1 MHAVYMRRASKAPSK
16 TPPADTEEAFLA
28 TYDPTQFER
37 PSVTVDVVVLTVADG
52 ALRTVLY
59 ERAEHP
65 ARRKHALPGGF
76 VRMTE
81 SLDEAAARVLRDKAG
96 VTSVFSEQLY
106 TFGAPKRDPRGRII
120 TVAYYAL
127 VAPGLLAGVQEKK
140 DALLAAVKVPWR
152 GMEGG
157 PVQAVGEG
165 GAVLPLAFDH
175 AEILGKAVLRI
186 RGKLDYTPIGYELLP
201 ESFLLRELQDVHE
214 VIRGEPVNK
223 DSFRRRML
231 ASGLVEP
238 TGEREREA
246 AHRPAELYRFAK
258 RGGE

>member
-1 MHAVYMRRASKAPSK
+1 MRRASKPPTK
-16 TPPADTEEAFLA
+16 QPPADTEAAFLA
-28 TYDPTQFER
+28 TYDLHAFER
-37 PSVTVDVVVLTVADG
+37 PSVTVDVVVLTVAEG
-52 ALRTVLY
+52 ALRTIVY

-65 ARRKHALPGGF
+65 GRGKFALPGGF

-81 SLDEAAARVLRDKAG
+81 SLDDAAARVLRDKAG
-96 VTSVFSEQLY
+96 VESVFTEQLY
-106 TFGAPKRDPRGRII
+106 TFGAPERDPRGRVI

-127 VAPGLLAGVQEKK
+127 VAPDRLAGVLSKK
-140 DALLAAVKVPWR
+140 GARAAAVQVPWK
-152 GMEGG
+152 GIEGG
-157 PVQAVGEG
+157 PVQVTGER

-175 AEILGKAVLRI
+175 AEILGKAVQRI

-246 AHRPAELYRFAK
+246 AHRPAELYRFTR